1 MATTGFSK
9 HLSYYTLAS
18 VLVTLASVVSFPL
31 LTRLLSVEEYGVMNL
46 VSSAL
51 AILVGVAKLGL
62 GNAALRFYS
71 EVKAGRHDVDM
82 NGYASTVVVGMGVLG
97 LVVTLGWLVA
107 TLLIPASWWN
117 DARVAPLMAF
127 TSVLVLVRVL
137 ESALLNQIR
146 AQELSG
152 LLAVFG
158 VVRRYVGL
166 AVIFGVLF
174 WVSRDL
180 WGFYAA
186 TVATEILGV
195 LWIGVWLFRRFDV
208 RPALFDRRLFRA
220 MLSFGVPMA
229 GYELGAQV
237 LAMGD
242 RYVIQTLLG
251 AQPLGVYVAAYNM
264 CDYVRILALSS
275 FAAAALPTYSRIWEE
290 QGADATADFLRRF
303 LHVYVAAAALVV
315 AVTAA
320 TGGEV
325 LAVLASAKYREGEV
339 VVPWVIAGMSLEGA
353 VMVCGAGLYLRKRSK
368 LIMLL
373 VAVAAALN
381 IGLNLLWVPVW
392 GIVGSAAATLV
403 SYAALLLASM
413 LLGRGTL
420 AVPLPWAALA
430 KFVPAAALGWWVARH
445 VVLGPDAMTAI
456 ARGAAVVAIFA
467 PLALASDAMLRQ
479 RLRIAASAV
488 ASRLGRRPNSQG

>member
-51 AILVGVAKLGL
+51 AILIGVAKLGL

-71 EVKAGRHDVDM
+71 EVKAGRHGVDM
-82 NGYASTVVVGMGVLG
+82 NGYASTVVVGMGTLG
-97 LVVTLGWLVA
+97 LAVTLCWLVA

-117 DARVAPLMAF
+117 DPRVAPLMAF

-137 ESALLNQIR
+137 ESALLNQLR

-166 AVIFGVLF
+166 VVIFGVLF

-186 TVATEILGV
+186 TVATESLGV
-195 LWIGVWLFRRFDV
+195 LWIGIWLFRRFEV
-208 RPALFDRRLFRA
+208 RPSLFDPRLFRA
-220 MLSFGVPMA
+220 MLSFGIPMA

-242 RYVIQTLLG
+242 RYVIQSLMG

-264 CDYVRILALSS
+264 CDYVRLLALAS
-275 FAAAALPTYSRIWEE
+275 FAAAALPTYSRMWEE
-290 QGADATADFLRRF
+290 QGAQATADFLRRF
-303 LHVYVAAAALVV
+303 LHFYVAAAALVV

-353 VMVCGAGLYLRKRSK
+353 VMVCGAGLYLRKRSRT
-368 LIMLL
+368 IMLL
-373 VAVAAALN
+373 VAIAATLN
-381 IGLNLLWVPVW
+381 IGLNLVWVPAW
-392 GIVGSAAATLV
+392 GIVGAAAATLV
-403 SYAALLLASM
+403 SYAALLLASL

-420 AVPLPWAALA
+420 AVPLPWLALA
-430 KFVPAAALGWWVARH
+430 KFLPAAALGWWLSGRVS
-445 VVLGPDAMTAI
+445 LGGDALTAM
-456 ARGAAVVAIFA
+456 ARGAVVVAVYV
-467 PLALASDAMLRQ
+467 PLVVASDAVLRH
-479 RLRIAASAV
+479 RLRAAASAL
-488 ASRLGRRPNSQG
+488 ATRLGRRPHNQG

>member
-1 MATTGFSK
+1 MATTGFAK

-18 VLVTLASVVSFPL
+18 VLVTLASVISFPL

-71 EVKAGRHDVDM
+71 EVKAGKHGVDM
-82 NGYASTVVVGMGVLG
+82 NGYASTVVVGMGALG
-97 LVVTLGWLVA
+97 LAVTLLWLAA
-107 TLLIPASWWN
+107 TLVIPASWWN
-117 DARVAPLMAF
+117 DQRVAPLMAF

-146 AQELSG
+146 AQEQSR
-152 LLAVFG
+152 LLAIFG

-166 AVIFGVLF
+166 AAIFGVLF
-174 WVSRDL
+174 FVSRDL
-180 WGFYAA
+180 WGFYVA

-195 LWIGVWLFRRFDV
+195 LWIAVWLLRRFDV
-208 RPALFDRRLFRA
+208 SPRLFDRRLFRA
-220 MLSFGVPMA
+220 MLAFGIPMA

-237 LAMGD
+237 LAMGS
-242 RYVIQTLLG
+242 RYVIQTQLG

-290 QGADATADFLRRF
+290 QGVDATVDFLRRF

-325 LAVLASAKYREGEV
+325 LAVLASAKYREGAV
-339 VVPWVIAGMSLEGA
+339 VVPWVIAGMALESA

-368 LIMLL
+368 TIMLL
-373 VAVAAALN
+373 VGLAAAAN
-381 IGLNLLWVPVW
+381 IALNLLWIPVW

-403 SYAALLLASM
+403 SYAALFLASM

-420 AVPLPWAALA
+420 PVPMPWAALG
-430 KFVPAAALGWWVARH
+430 KFVPAAALGWWLAGHVA
-445 VVLGPDAMTAI
+445 VGGDAATAVL
-456 ARGAAVVAIFA
+456 RGLVVVAVFA
-467 PLALASDAMLRQ
+467 PLALASDAVLRERARGLATKLWA
-479 RLRIAASAV
+479 RLVLRSP
-488 ASRLGRRPNSQG
+488 REG